1 VIAGYIA
8 FSAVKI
14 AGSMAHS
21 AGVGLAPLAVRPE
34 LQGRGLGVQLVRQGL
49 CGCESEGVGFVV
61 VLGAPE
67 YYQRFG
73 FRNASLFRLENQYGV
88 DEEFMALELMAGSIT
103 AGLIRYAPEFAG
115 LPTAI

>member
-1 VIAGYIA
+1 
-8 FSAVKI
+8 
-14 AGSMAHS
+14 
-21 AGVGLAPLAVRPE
+21 VGLAPLAVRPE
-34 LQGRGLGVQLVRQGL
+34 LRGRGLGVQLARQGL